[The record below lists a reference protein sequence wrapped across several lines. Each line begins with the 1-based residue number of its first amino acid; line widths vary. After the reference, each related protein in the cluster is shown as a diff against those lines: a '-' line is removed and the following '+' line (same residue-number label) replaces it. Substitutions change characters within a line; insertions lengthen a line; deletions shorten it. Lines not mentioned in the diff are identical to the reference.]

1 MSACEQPKP
10 VTRQCD
16 GPDCTSCAPLAGYAV
31 RALDLA
37 DTLTGMVKTFLAE
50 RDEMARAARTHEE
63 AAAGLEAERQR
74 YVEAAAR
81 LEAERQRYAES
92 TAGLEAER
100 QKYAELNRRLNVRA
114 NGIQAVTA
122 CEKKESSGRRGRPPG
137 KGATVNRQFEESEAD
152 ARETADLGACPGC
165 GGELSGVTGEYMR
178 RYERLTVLT
187 ERVLCTIRRRYCR
200 KCKKQY
206 TARPK
211 GVAPNARVS
220 ANHSAL
226 LAWLNVKGLSH
237 GRTAELSA
245 DFLKAPVS
253 RSGSYRRK
261 VRTATALR
269 PDYEAVRERLV
280 KEEVLHCDE
289 LWWPL
294 GEKRGVVVTVQSR
307 TDCLMS
313 VETSRSSE
321 TLKRIVGDFQGITV
335 IPDVPDLA
343 PVRV

>member
-16 GPDCTSCAPLAGYAV
+16 GPDCTSCAPLTGYAV

-37 DTLTGMVKTFLAE
+37 DAFASMAKTLLVQ
-50 RDEMARAARTHEE
+50 RDEMARALREHE
-63 AAAGLEAERQR
+63 
-74 YVEAAAR
+74 EAAAR
-81 LEAERQRYAES
+81 LEAERQKYAES

-100 QKYAELNRRLNVRA
+100 QKYAELNRRLNARA
-114 NGIQAVTA
+114 NGIRAVTA

-137 KGATVNRQFEESEAD
+137 KGATANRQFEESEAD
-152 ARETADLGACPGC
+152 VRETAGLGACPGC
-165 GGELSGVTGEYMR
+165 GGELSGVTGEYAR

-187 ERVLCTIRRRYCR
+187 ERVLCTVRRRYCC

-237 GRTAELSA
+237 GGTAELSS

-289 LWWPL
+289 LW
-294 GEKRGVVVTVQSR
+294 
-307 TDCLMS
+307 
-313 VETSRSSE
+313 
-321 TLKRIVGDFQGITV
+321 
-335 IPDVPDLA
+335 
-343 PVRV
+343 